1 VDYPDVSHPWFRF
14 GKSTSASG
22 STQNA
27 AVTSDQL
34 DLHPSPDWGYCR
46 MTNAKASMMSYFL
59 LAVCAG
65 LICFGILT
73 IVLSSGFFMN
83 LLGAGIL
90 AAGGS
95 AAYLILSTRSEQI
108 KRTG

>member
-1 VDYPDVSHPWFRF
+1 MTDNEVSRP
-14 GKSTSASG
+14 
-22 STQNA
+22 
-27 AVTSDQL
+27 
-34 DLHPSPDWGYCR
+34 P
-46 MTNAKASMMSYFL
+46 YFL

-73 IVLSSGFFMN
+73 VAVAGGFFMN

-95 AAYLILSTRSEQI
+95 AAYLIMSNRNDQM
-108 KRTG
+108 KRALQKNGS

>member
-1 VDYPDVSHPWFRF
+1 MTDTGVSRLPH
-14 GKSTSASG
+14 
-22 STQNA
+22 
-27 AVTSDQL
+27 
-34 DLHPSPDWGYCR
+34 
-46 MTNAKASMMSYFL
+46 FL

-73 IVLSSGFFMN
+73 VALSSGFFMN

-95 AAYLILSTRSEQI
+95 AAYLILSNRNDQTKRSLQANPAAD
-108 KRTG
+108 RPS